1 MKFIGGKTALPALGS
16 ASRWF
21 FEIIVIQSPE
31 IKLPIQCLPGRGEAL
46 WPASL
51 ACVVLF
57 APSCSRTQERTLGKP
72 TASRGSRG
80 IFRERGRE
88 RPPWPRVSSFTRA
101 QSPAWGLITVI
112 TTTPSTLCP
121 SYWRRGRGCGAH
133 NHPRRRVSFSPF
145 YTMKAAAL
153 KKANWFHQGC
163 TTVGKSGIGPSGS
176 TPRVAQG
183 VGVSLL
189 ESGHFG
195 LGAQRFPPALPRS
208 DRPTA
213 GPGSTAE
220 WMPFAS
226 TPAGGTSESRK
237 PDPGSLGS
245 ELRGACLW
253 LEPHFWLL

>member
-1 MKFIGGKTALPALGS
+1 MASGLQFHARTEPSLGINNS
-16 ASRWF
+16 VHNHAQP
-21 FEIIVIQSPE
+21 IV
-31 IKLPIQCLPGRGEAL
+31 PILLEA
-46 WPASL
+46 
-51 ACVVLF
+51 
-57 APSCSRTQERTLGKP
+57 
-72 TASRGSRG
+72 
-80 IFRERGRE
+80 
-88 RPPWPRVSSFTRA
+88 
-101 QSPAWGLITVI
+101 
-112 TTTPSTLCP
+112 
-121 SYWRRGRGCGAH
+121 GRGCGAH
-133 NHPRRRVSFSPF
+133 NHPRRRVSFSPV

-208 DRPTA
+208 DLPTA